1 MLHGNWYAQSIFC
14 DIRAIIFCD
23 MSQKIHQMSQ
33 KTMLK
38 RKKSC
43 VEWFIR
49 LPAHINMVQD
59 MYSAYY
65 WYWDLDC
72 LIFCDMSQKIHQNV
86 TKNSSG
92 TQNYDVIFVV
102 LDIQPAQTMYIIVTA
117 PTTSILGLPLYSW
130 IFCDMSQKTLD
141 REQFEMKHN
150 SSMVQWCL
158 HIINNNYWTPYMAI
172 GHR

>member
-65 WYWDLDC
+65 WYFETQSLSLNFLWHVTENSPKCHKKLLENTKICCDICCIGYPARTNNVYHCYGTYNEHFRASTVFLNFLWHVTENSWQRAVWDE
-72 LIFCDMSQKIHQNV
+72 
-86 TKNSSG
+86 T
-92 TQNYDVIFVV
+92 
-102 LDIQPAQTMYIIVTA
+102 
-117 PTTSILGLPLYSW
+117 
-130 IFCDMSQKTLD
+130 
-141 REQFEMKHN
+141 
-150 SSMVQWCL
+150 
-158 HIINNNYWTPYMAI
+158 
-172 GHR
+172 